1 MTRHFDFEENINL
14 KAVDHIDGGPA
25 ICQLAARRLVDVFV
39 HECWGGP
46 CTVELRLNAQAP
58 VYCLPVLEMPDGLHW
73 RADFTLVAG
82 RVVHDYLA
90 SEGG

>member
-46 CTVELRLNAQAP
+46 CTVELRPSAQAP
-58 VYCLPVLEMPDGLHW
+58 VYRLPVLEMPDGLHW
-73 RADFTLVAG
+73 CADFTLVAG

-90 SEGG
+90 FKGG